1 MSCDWR
7 GHCDEA
13 PPVHR
18 LRHSLCHHRHRCGHG
33 LAGEWVVVMVSA
45 STIRRDGA
53 GRSSTASLGATAS
66 FPDYH
71 QAGAVCYAS
80 RRLRHAR
87 VYPYEFQFAE
97 VPHPR
102 QRPVRAL
109 SSQAAIRTGRPIHA
123 VQLALGLVQ
132 HLPTH
137 MVSELR
143 CRRDFAQSLRL
154 PSSRSLDVSKTIE
167 KAFGDGRISFGGQR
181 IVFLG

>member
-18 LRHSLCHHRHRCGHG
+18 LRYSFRHHRYRCGHG

-45 STIRRDGA
+45 STIQHGGV
-53 GRSSTASLGATAS
+53 GRLSMASLGATPS
-66 FPDYH
+66 FLDYH
-71 QAGAVCYAS
+71 QAGAVCSAS
-80 RRLRHAR
+80 RRLRHTR

-109 SSQAAIRTGRPIHA
+109 SSQVAIRTGHPIHA

-143 CRRDFAQSLRL
+143 CRRYLAQSLRL
-154 PSSRSLDVSKTIE
+154 SSSRSLDGSKTIE